1 VPTPSLFPRARI
13 PVAGLVRAAGVRMP
27 APSLARLRSAV
38 TALFVLDGA
47 VFGTWAA
54 RVPDVA
60 AQVGAGHSTLGIAL
74 LCLSLGALVCMRLTG
89 ALCARFGAGP
99 VSAAAAVAVS
109 ATAVLPGLVSTVPA
123 LCAVL
128 FVFGAATG
136 MINVSANA
144 VGVQVEAR
152 IGRPI
157 LSGLHAG
164 FSFGGLAGALVG
176 GAASSVLGVAPHLV
190 LVAAAGLFLSAWALP
205 VLAAADRAPAGSP
218 DLPAPH
224 EVPGEVERRAPT
236 ALLVVLGGIA
246 GCTAFGEGALTDWGA
261 LLLRQELAAPATL
274 AAAGYGG
281 FSLAMALG
289 RLFGSRLLLAWG
301 ERRLLVGGTLLAAT
315 GALAAV
321 TTSSLWVALAG
332 FVVVGLG
339 LANVFPLAIARAG
352 LLGGAPGIAMAT
364 TVGYTGL
371 LGGPPAIGLL
381 AERAGLP
388 IAVGSVAVMALVA
401 AFLVLTVSGDRV
413 RVPAP
418 RTVVRRTTAEAGA
431 RLQPVVAGARRGTGA
446 YVRDL
451 LLLTPAPAA
460 AGSDVVPVLVGR

>member
-1 VPTPSLFPRARI
+1 M
-13 PVAGLVRAAGVRMP
+13 RAAGSRMP
-27 APSLARLRSAV
+27 APSVARLRAAV
-38 TALFVLDGA
+38 TALFLLDGA
-47 VFGTWAA
+47 VFGTWAS

-60 AQVGAGHSTLGIAL
+60 AQVGADHSTLGIAL
-74 LCLSLGALVCMRLTG
+74 LCLSMGALVCMRLTG
-89 ALCARFGAGP
+89 VLCARFGPGP

-109 ATAVLPGLVSTVPA
+109 ASAVLPGLVSGIAA
-123 LCAVL
+123 LCAAL

-190 LVAAAGLFLSAWALP
+190 LVAAGGFFLSAWALP

-218 DLPAPH
+218 EPGGARE
-224 EVPGEVERRAPT
+224 EVQRRFPRAV
-236 ALLVVLGGIA
+236 LVVLGAIA

-261 LLLRQELAAPATL
+261 LLLREHLAAPATL

-301 ERRLLVGGTLLAAT
+301 ERRLLVGGTLLAAA

-321 TTSSLWVALAG
+321 TTSSIWVALVG

-352 LLGGAPGIAMAT
+352 LIGGAPGIALAT

-381 AERAGLP
+381 AEQAGLP
-388 IAVGSVAVMALVA
+388 VAVGSVAVLALVA
-401 AFLVLTVSGDRV
+401 GFLVLTVSGERV
-413 RVPAP
+413 RIP
-418 RTVVRRTTAEAGA
+418 RLRTLLDRAVATVGG
-431 RLQPVVAGARRGTGA
+431 RLQPVVSGFGHGTGV

-451 LLLTPAPAA
+451 QALIPDP
-460 AGSDVVPVLVGR
+460 SGR

>member
-1 VPTPSLFPRARI
+1 M
-13 PVAGLVRAAGVRMP
+13 PVTGLVRAAGSRIP
-27 APSLARLRSAV
+27 APSVARLRSAV
-38 TALFVLDGA
+38 TALFLLDGA
-47 VFGTWAA
+47 VFGTWAS

-60 AQVGAGHSTLGIAL
+60 AQVGAGHRTLGIAL
-74 LCLSLGALVCMRLTG
+74 LCLSLGALLCMRVTG
-89 ALCARFGAGP
+89 MLCARFGAGP

-109 ATAVLPGLVSTVPA
+109 VSAVLPGLVSTVTE
-123 LCAVL
+123 LCAAL

-144 VGVQVEAR
+144 VGVQVESR
-152 IGRPI
+152 LGRPI

-190 LVAAAGLFLSAWALP
+190 LVAAGGFFLSAWALP
-205 VLAAADRAPAGSP
+205 VLAADRSPAGSP
-218 DLPAPH
+218 HTATAT
-224 EVPGEVERRAPT
+224 GGRRAPR
-236 ALLVVLGGIA
+236 AVLVVLGAIA

-261 LLLRQELAAPATL
+261 LLLREQLAAPATL

-289 RLFGSRLLLAWG
+289 RLFGSRLLLAYG
-301 ERRLLVGGTLLAAT
+301 ERRLLVGGTVLAAV

-321 TTSSLWVALAG
+321 TTSSVWVALAG
-332 FVVVGLG
+332 FVFVGLG

-352 LLGGAPGIAMAT
+352 LIGGAPGIALAT

-381 AERAGLP
+381 AEQAGLP
-388 IAVGSVAVMALVA
+388 VAVSSVAVLALVA
-401 AFLVLTVSGDRV
+401 GFLVLTVSGERV
-413 RVPAP
+413 RIP
-418 RTVVRRTTAEAGA
+418 RLRTLLDRAVATVGG
-431 RLQPVVAGARRGTGA
+431 RLQPVVSGFGHGTGV

-451 LLLTPAPAA
+451 QVLIPD
-460 AGSDVVPVLVGR
+460 GSGR

>member
-1 VPTPSLFPRARI
+1 M
-13 PVAGLVRAAGVRMP
+13 RAAGSRMP
-27 APSLARLRSAV
+27 APSVARLRAAV
-38 TALFVLDGA
+38 TALFLLDGA
-47 VFGTWAA
+47 VFGTWAS

-60 AQVGAGHSTLGIAL
+60 AQVGADHSTLGIAL
-74 LCLSLGALVCMRLTG
+74 LCLSMGALVCMRLTG
-89 ALCARFGAGP
+89 ALCARFGPGP

-109 ATAVLPGLVSTVPA
+109 ASAVLPGLVSGIAA
-123 LCAVL
+123 LCAAL

-190 LVAAAGLFLSAWALP
+190 LVAAGGFFLSAWALP

-218 DLPAPH
+218 EPGGAE
-224 EVPGEVERRAPT
+224 EVQRRFPRAV
-236 ALLVVLGGIA
+236 LVVLGAIA

-261 LLLRQELAAPATL
+261 LLLREHLAAPATL

-301 ERRLLVGGTLLAAT
+301 ERRLLVGGTLLAAA

-321 TTSSLWVALAG
+321 TTSSIWVALVG

-352 LLGGAPGIAMAT
+352 LIGGAPGIALAT

-381 AERAGLP
+381 AEQAGLP
-388 IAVGSVAVMALVA
+388 VAVGSVAVLALVA
-401 AFLVLTVSGDRV
+401 GFLVLTVSGERV
-413 RVPAP
+413 RIP
-418 RTVVRRTTAEAGA
+418 RLRTLLDRAVATVGG
-431 RLQPVVAGARRGTGA
+431 RLQPVVSGFGHGTGV

-451 LLLTPAPAA
+451 QALIPDP
-460 AGSDVVPVLVGR
+460 SGR